1 MVSDSYLLEFWYI
14 FTRLGND
21 VRTCIYGLG
30 ETPEEDEELR
40 AFWRRM
46 CALTVFAF
54 FDGVTYSMAFH
65 AYSRRRR
72 AEMPFSPEELTRLE
86 KMYDF
91 DATAERVL
99 TFNEDKMLDDLKF
112 VFNAF
117 ARVNFTDYVLPTDD
131 PRWRFVSEIARIR
144 ARLQYARLALELEVI
159 WKKDVDALL
168 SS

>member
-1 MVSDSYLLEFWYI
+1 MVSDSYLLEFWNI

-21 VRTCIYGLG
+21 VRACMYGLG

-54 FDGVTYSMAFH
+54 FDGVTYSMAYN

-72 AEMPFSPEELTRLE
+72 PDEAFSPEEMTRLE

-91 DATAERVL
+91 DKTAERVL
-99 TFNEDKMLDDLKF
+99 TFD
-112 VFNAF
+112 
-117 ARVNFTDYVLPTDD
+117 
-131 PRWRFVSEIARIR
+131 
-144 ARLQYARLALELEVI
+144 
-159 WKKDVDALL
+159 
-168 SS
+168 